1 VYIAMDIEGD
11 DETSVTVH
19 QLYKQVGETLDL
31 PVHVPS
37 IDSGERA
44 GRMFRGFEFW
54 PPEKQLML
62 LRQEFRRPYG
72 ANEIR
77 KWMYSNG
84 ITPQEVTSLIRVQGV
99 YVGDDKDRCPLID
112 FDHWP
117 DVNEKLR
124 QQVAVLPCDVETG
137 HRQPNA
143 TDRSY
148 RPQIDDSEDEL
159 ELTRQYRG
167 LLGTCAE
174 IVITG
179 FGVFGNYLFS
189 GRPVRT

>member
-1 VYIAMDIEGD
+1 MDIEGD

-117 DVNEKLR
+117 DFYLVTSKPDIAN
-124 QQVAVLPCDVETG
+124 QTPPTG
-137 HRQPNA
+137 L
-143 TDRSY
+143 TDRKST
-148 RPQIDDSEDEL
+148 I
-159 ELTRQYRG
+159 
-167 LLGTCAE
+167 
-174 IVITG
+174 
-179 FGVFGNYLFS
+179 
-189 GRPVRT
+189 VRTSWN